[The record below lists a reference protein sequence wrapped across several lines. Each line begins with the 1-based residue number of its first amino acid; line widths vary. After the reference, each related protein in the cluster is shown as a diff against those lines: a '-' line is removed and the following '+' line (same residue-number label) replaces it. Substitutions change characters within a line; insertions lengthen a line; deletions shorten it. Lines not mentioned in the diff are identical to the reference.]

1 MYRVQN
7 ITQAYS
13 QAPWRKQLQW
23 IGLFMLAMILV
34 AMVAGIYLSVSAQA
48 SKAGREIQIMYAE
61 MEDIRRNI
69 EDMESQIAYL
79 VSNAEM
85 EKRAQELGFTPVSS
99 EDIFY
104 ILVPGYS
111 KPDQA
116 DLAGS
121 PGTPLPIIPMVAPE
135 YTQSLVDWLS
145 ERVFDPASPLV
156 KEVEP

>member
-23 IGLFMLAMILV
+23 IGLFMLGLIVL

-48 SKAGREIQIMYAE
+48 STAGREIQIMYAE

-69 EDMESQIAYL
+69 EDIESQIAFL
-79 VSNAEM
+79 VSNSEM
-85 EKRAQELGFTPVSS
+85 EDRAKELGFLPVESD
-99 EDIFY
+99 EIFY

-111 KPDQA
+111 KPDQVN
-116 DLAGS
+116 LAEPPGS
-121 PGTPLPIIPMVAPE
+121 SLPVIPTISPE
-135 YTQSLVDWLS
+135 YTQSLMDWLS

-156 KEVEP
+156 QEVIP

>member
-23 IGLFMLAMILV
+23 IGLFMLGMILV

-48 SKAGREIQIMYAE
+48 STSGREIQILYAE
-61 MEDIRRNI
+61 MEEIRRDI

-79 VSNAEM
+79 TSNSEM
-85 EKRAQELGFTPVSS
+85 EKRAQELGFSQISS
-99 EDIFY
+99 EEIFY

-111 KPDQA
+111 RPDQVEIGGA
-116 DLAGS
+116 AGAA
-121 PGTPLPIIPMVAPE
+121 LPIIPTVAPE
-135 YTQSLVDWLS
+135 YTQSLVDWLR

-156 KEVEP
+156 QEVQP

>member
-23 IGLFMLAMILV
+23 IGLFMLALV
-34 AMVAGIYLSVSAQA
+34 LIAVVAGIYLSVSAQA
-48 SKAGREIQIMYAE
+48 SSSGREIQIMYSE

-69 EDMESQIAYL
+69 EDLESQIAFL
-79 VSNAEM
+79 TSNSEM
-85 EKRAQELGFTPVSS
+85 EKRAGELGFIQVSS

-111 KPDQA
+111 KPTQVEI
-116 DLAGS
+116 AGS
-121 PGTPLPIIPMVAPE
+121 PGITLPTVQTVAPE
-135 YTQSLVDWLS
+135 YTQSLFDWLQ
-145 ERVFDPASPLV
+145 ERVFDPASPLI
-156 KEVEP
+156 KEVKP

>member
-23 IGLFMLAMILV
+23 IGLFMLALV
-34 AMVAGIYLSVSAQA
+34 LIAVVAGIYLSVSAQA
-48 SKAGREIQIMYAE
+48 SSSGREIQIMYSE

-69 EDMESQIAYL
+69 EDLESQIAFL
-79 VSNAEM
+79 TSNSEM
-85 EKRAQELGFTPVSS
+85 EKRAEELGFIQVSS

-111 KPDQA
+111 KPTQVEI
-116 DLAGS
+116 AGS
-121 PGTPLPIIPMVAPE
+121 PGITLPTVQTVAPE
-135 YTQSLVDWLS
+135 YTQSLFDWLQ
-145 ERVFDPASPLV
+145 ERVFDPASPLI
-156 KEVEP
+156 KEVMP

>member
-23 IGLFMLAMILV
+23 IGLFMLALVLV
-34 AMVAGIYLSVSAQA
+34 AVVAGIYLSVSAQA
-48 SKAGREIQIMYAE
+48 SSSGREIQIMYSE

-69 EDMESQIAYL
+69 EDLESQIAFL
-79 VSNAEM
+79 TSNSEM
-85 EKRAQELGFTPVSS
+85 EKRAEELGFIQVSS

-111 KPDQA
+111 KPSQVEI
-116 DLAGS
+116 AGS
-121 PGTPLPIIPMVAPE
+121 PGVTLPTVQTVAPE
-135 YTQSLVDWLS
+135 YTQSLFDWLQ
-145 ERVFDPASPLV
+145 ERVFDPASPLI
-156 KEVEP
+156 KEVMP

>member
-23 IGLFMLAMILV
+23 IGLFMLALVLV
-34 AMVAGIYLSVSAQA
+34 AVVAGIYLSVSAQA
-48 SKAGREIQIMYAE
+48 SSSGREIQIMYSE

-69 EDMESQIAYL
+69 EDLESQIAFL
-79 VSNAEM
+79 TSNSEM
-85 EKRAQELGFTPVSS
+85 EKRAEELGFVQVSS

-111 KPDQA
+111 KPNQVEI
-116 DLAGS
+116 AGS
-121 PGTPLPIIPMVAPE
+121 PGVTLPTVQKVAPE
-135 YTQSLVDWLS
+135 YTQSLFDWLQ
-145 ERVFDPASPLV
+145 ERVFDPASPLI
-156 KEVEP
+156 KEVMP

>member
-23 IGLFMLAMILV
+23 IGLFMLALV
-34 AMVAGIYLSVSAQA
+34 LIAVVAGIYLSVSAQA
-48 SKAGREIQIMYAE
+48 SSSGREIQIMYSE

-69 EDMESQIAYL
+69 EDLESQIAFL
-79 VSNAEM
+79 TSNSEM
-85 EKRAQELGFTPVSS
+85 EKRAEELGFIQVSS

-111 KPDQA
+111 KPSQVEI
-116 DLAGS
+116 AGS
-121 PGTPLPIIPMVAPE
+121 PGITLPTVQTVAPE
-135 YTQSLVDWLS
+135 YTQSLFDWLQ
-145 ERVFDPASPLV
+145 ERVFDPASPLI
-156 KEVEP
+156 KEVKP